1 MYKYS
6 RRTANIATI
15 IGVINWCLNFTAL
28 LLLVAIIIIGIKH
41 RRDLRDISLVLTYNT
56 CFAALLTCLVSA
68 VMTTSNLSNG
78 FLTFNFTFCCVWG
91 LLYDIFQCSIYHSY
105 YLQAFYRLCRVVF
118 YKKKSLVSYS
128 FFIMLIIGQW
138 SFSIIILL
146 PPFFLKWYVRLPT
159 DQYCLVPYTHAMAE
173 MYHILVLQMIPL
185 VFITSTY
192 IWITVFVRYLSRTPS
207 IVLATNQRQ
216 RNIRDLTVIKRIV
229 ILISILI
236 ALRFPSIIFMIYAV
250 VVGQLY
256 PLTFGI
262 VGLITSVCMIFMG
275 IMIVYITP
283 HLLNNLCIFF
293 TFRHNQ
299 VNIQRVTQQQ
309 IPQNMTDPTVAGR
322 NLEVPPKQNK
332 SSTTRNQN
340 TPV

>member
-1 MYKYS
+1 MV
-6 RRTANIATI
+6 AAGTI
-15 IGVINWCLNFTAL
+15 IGIISWCINFIAILIFL
-28 LLLVAIIIIGIKH
+28 AIIIIGIKH
-41 RRDLRDISLVLTYNT
+41 RRELSDISLVLTHNT
-56 CFAALLTCLVSA
+56 CVAALLTCLSVA
-68 VMTTSNLSNG
+68 VMGISSLSNG
-78 FLTFNFTFCCVWG
+78 FLTFNLTFCCVWG
-91 LLYDIFQCSIYHSY
+91 LLYDMFQCSIYHSY

-128 FFIMLIIGQW
+128 FFIMLVIGQW
-138 SFSIIILL
+138 SFTIIILL
-146 PPFFLKWYVRLPT
+146 PPFFLNWYAQLPY

-173 MYHILVLQMIPL
+173 MYHILILQLIPL
-185 VFITSTY
+185 MCITSTY

-283 HLLNNLCIFF
+283 QLRKNLCTVFHL
-293 TFRHNQ
+293 RNNQ
-299 VNIQRVTQQQ
+299 VHTQQTL
-309 IPQNMTDPTVAGR
+309 PQNSAIPRITAGTGSTNKR
-322 NLEVPPKQNK
+322 QVKSLNTQKQ
-332 SSTTRNQN
+332 TI
-340 TPV
+340 PE